1 MEKNEISAKFKNQ
14 INNMEKKD
22 DFLNIQKEKILSLR
36 KRNLKKRNIHRILEQ
51 REIKAQEKYKIY
63 DFHSDEFTK
72 ISYFFKNKNDIYSI
86 STADL
91 IKDDNFLFDIA
102 KYWLYSMYKVSSKG
116 KYEEIKEKIINNLN
130 DKKMNFL
137 IDTLNKDFDFNNNNL
152 DAIRNQIKVKYTAC
166 SLLINIIYDTNKFN
180 DILNE
185 KMNDIYNFIFKLIY
199 IYQDTKEF
207 SYLVL
212 ITHYQ
217 WLMNNYISEHGSYKS
232 ITKKKLNFPKLIQS
246 IFDMNNSELYLN
258 NIRMLIIYLEHQT
271 DPKSFYQYHSFIKD
285 LENII
290 YYSIQNNDID
300 LLKESFRALKLLLK
314 SEANC
319 KLLIENNQYIK
330 LLSQIING
338 FTNIQYCYCCLTK
351 LVKNDENN
359 IINTNYQIH
368 KTLLDIILNKIPS
381 NKEVLQHSLK
391 ILRLIINN
399 KNGFNLLNYLI
410 SGENQNFLVYLQKI
424 YFEKPSHLLI
434 QSEVF
439 NFLQTVFNLANNS
452 YKNNLINNELHN
464 FALNCLESSYQEFIS
479 ENKDN
484 SSYNKLIIQILKLLA
499 TILDFGNSDLN
510 LKIKLKN
517 CCEEK
522 NIYHILVELNYCK
535 NSEIQD
541 LVQYL
546 NENFFEGYENEE
558 VSEDE

>member
-1 MEKNEISAKFKNQ
+1 
-14 INNMEKKD
+14 
-22 DFLNIQKEKILSLR
+22 
-36 KRNLKKRNIHRILEQ
+36 
-51 REIKAQEKYKIY
+51 
-63 DFHSDEFTK
+63 
-72 ISYFFKNKNDIYSI
+72 
-86 STADL
+86 
-91 IKDDNFLFDIA
+91 
-102 KYWLYSMYKVSSKG
+102 
-116 KYEEIKEKIINNLN
+116 
-130 DKKMNFL
+130 
-137 IDTLNKDFDFNNNNL
+137 
-152 DAIRNQIKVKYTAC
+152 
-166 SLLINIIYDTNKFN
+166 
-180 DILNE
+180 
-185 KMNDIYNFIFKLIY
+185 
-199 IYQDTKEF
+199 
-207 SYLVL
+207 
-212 ITHYQ
+212 
-217 WLMNNYISEHGSYKS
+217 
-232 ITKKKLNFPKLIQS
+232 
-246 IFDMNNSELYLN
+246 MNNSELYLN
-258 NIRMLIIYLEHQT
+258 NIRMLIIYLEHQS
-271 DPKSFYQYHSFIKD
+271 DSKSFYQYHFFIKD

-290 YYSIQNNDID
+290 YYSIQNNDIE
-300 LLKESFRALKLLLK
+300 LLIESFRALKILFR

-338 FTNIQYCYCCLTK
+338 FTNIQYSYCCLTK
-351 LVKNDENN
+351 LIKNDENN

-381 NKEVLQHSLK
+381 NKEVYQHSLK

-410 SGENQNFLVYLQKI
+410 NGENQNFLVYLQKI

-499 TILDFGNSDLN
+499 TILDFGNNDLN
-510 LKIKLKN
+510 LKINLKN

-558 VSEDE
+558 VSEDV

>member
-1 MEKNEISAKFKNQ
+1 MIL
-14 INNMEKKD
+14 
-22 DFLNIQKEKILSLR
+22 LNIGFILYIKLAVKGKGKYEKIKEKIL
-36 KRNLKKRNIHRILEQ
+36 NNI
-51 REIKAQEKYKIY
+51 
-63 DFHSDEFTK
+63 
-72 ISYFFKNKNDIYSI
+72 
-86 STADL
+86 
-91 IKDDNFLFDIA
+91 
-102 KYWLYSMYKVSSKG
+102 
-116 KYEEIKEKIINNLN
+116 N
-130 DKKMNFL
+130 DKKINFL
-137 IDTLNKDFDFNNNNL
+137 IDALIKDFDFNNNKLNV
-152 DAIRNQIKVKYTAC
+152 IRNQIKVKYTAC
-166 SLLINIIYDTNKFN
+166 SLLINILYDTSKYN
-180 DILNE
+180 DVINE
-185 KMNDIYNFIFKLIY
+185 KMSDIYNFIYKLIY
-199 IYQDTKEF
+199 IYQDSKEI

-217 WLMNNYISEHGSYKS
+217 WLMNNYISEQGSYKN
-232 ITKKKLNFPKLIQS
+232 IVKTKLNFPKLIQS
-246 IFDMNNSELYLN
+246 IFAMNNSELYLN
-258 NIRMLIIYLEHQT
+258 NIRMLIIYLEHQA
-271 DPKSFYQYHSFIKD
+271 DSKLFYQYHSFIKD

-290 YYSIQNNDID
+290 YYSIQNNDIE
-300 LLKESFRALKLLLK
+300 LLKESFRALKILLK

-351 LVKNDENN
+351 LIKNDENN

-368 KTLLDIILNKIPS
+368 KTLLDIILNRIPS
-381 NKEVLQHSLK
+381 NKNVLQHSLK

-410 SGENQNFLVYLQKI
+410 NGENQNFLVYLQKI

-439 NFLQTVFNLANNS
+439 SFLQTVFNLANNS

-510 LKIKLKN
+510 LKINLKN

>member
-1 MEKNEISAKFKNQ
+1 MEKNEISAKFNNKIDNIETKN
-14 INNMEKKD
+14 

-36 KRNLKKRNIHRILEQ
+36 KRNIKKRNIYRILEQ
-51 REIKAQEKYKIY
+51 KEIKAQEKYKIY
-63 DFHSDEFTK
+63 EFHSEEFTNIAHLLK
-72 ISYFFKNKNDIYSI
+72 HKKDIYTI

-91 IKDDNFLFDIA
+91 IKDDNYLTDIV
-102 KYWLYSMYKVSSKG
+102 KYWIYSLYKVSAKG

-137 IDTLNKDFDFNNNNL
+137 IDALNKEFDFNNNNL
-152 DAIRNQIKVKYTAC
+152 DFIRNQIKVKYTAC
-166 SLLINIIYDTNKFN
+166 SLLINILCDTNKFN
-180 DILNE
+180 DILSE
-185 KMNDIYNFIFKLIY
+185 KINDIYNFIFKLIY
-199 IYQDTKEF
+199 IYQDTKEI

-217 WLMNNYISEHGSYKS
+217 WLMNNYISEHINYKN
-232 ITKKKLNFPKLIQS
+232 ITKKQLNIPKLIQS
-246 IFDMNNSELYLN
+246 IFSLNNSELYLN

-271 DPKSFYQYHSFIKD
+271 DPKSFYQYHFFIKD
-285 LENII
+285 IENII
-290 YYSIQNNDID
+290 YYCIQNNDID
-300 LLKESFRALKLLLK
+300 LLKESFRVLKLLLK

-319 KLLIENNQYIK
+319 KLILENNQYIK
-330 LLSQIING
+330 LLSQIIDG
-338 FTNIQYCYCCLTK
+338 FTNIQYCYCCLAK
-351 LVKNDENN
+351 LIKNDENN
-359 IINTNYQIH
+359 IINTNYQIY

-399 KNGFNLLNYLI
+399 KNGLNLLNYLI
-410 SGENQNFLVYLQKI
+410 NGENQNFLVYLQKI
-424 YFEKPSHLLI
+424 YFEKPSNLLI

-439 NFLQTVFNLANNS
+439 SFLQTVFNLANNS
-452 YKNNLINNELHN
+452 YKNTLINNELHN
-464 FALNCLESSYQEFIS
+464 FALNCLENSYQEFIS

-510 LKIKLKN
+510 LKINLKN

-522 NIYHILVELNYCK
+522 NIYHILIELNYCK
-535 NSEIQD
+535 NAEIQD

>member
-14 INNMEKKD
+14 INNMANKD

-36 KRNLKKRNIHRILEQ
+36 KRNIKKRNIHRILEQ

-63 DFHSDEFTK
+63 DFHYDEFTNIVHFLKEK
-72 ISYFFKNKNDIYSI
+72 IDIFSI

-91 IKDDNFLFDIA
+91 IKDDIYFSDIF
-102 KYWLYSMYKVSSKG
+102 KYWLYSLYKVSSKG

-130 DKKMNFL
+130 DKTINFL
-137 IDTLNKDFDFNNNNL
+137 IDALNKDFDFSNNNL

-166 SLLINIIYDTNKFN
+166 SLLINILCDTNKFN
-180 DILNE
+180 NALNE
-185 KMNDIYNFIFKLIY
+185 KMNDIYNFIYKLID
-199 IYQDTKEF
+199 IYQNTKEI

-217 WLMNNYISEHGSYKS
+217 WLMNNYISENASYKS
-232 ITKKKLNFPKLIQS
+232 ISKKNLNFPKLIQS

-258 NIRMLIIYLEHQT
+258 NIRMLIIYLEHQS
-271 DPKSFYQYHSFIKD
+271 DSKSFYQYHCFIKD
-285 LENII
+285 LEKII
-290 YYSIQNNDID
+290 YYSIQNNDIE
-300 LLKESFRALKLLLK
+300 LLIESFRSLKFLLK

-351 LVKNDENN
+351 LIKNDENN

-381 NKEVLQHSLK
+381 NKDVLQHSLK

-410 SGENQNFLVYLQKI
+410 NGENQNFLVYLQKI

-452 YKNNLINNELHN
+452 YKNNLINNQLHN

-499 TILDFGNSDLN
+499 TILDFGNNDLN
-510 LKIKLKN
+510 LKINLKN

-558 VSEDE
+558 VSEDV